1 MPEKTRPAS
10 LRSKQWEW
18 GLCLVL
24 LAATMLNYANRQ
36 VLPISATRMMQEL
49 GLSNEEYGRIEAVFG
64 LAFGTGALLGGCVAD
79 CIKIR
84 WLYPSLM
91 ILWSMA
97 GLMTGQANTFA
108 AIWSCRLCLGL
119 FEAGHWP
126 CALRTTQRVFAPSR
140 RPLANSI
147 LQSGAPLGAILPSL

>member
-49 GLSNEEYGRIEAVFG
+49 GLSNEEFGRIEAV
-64 LAFGTGALLGGCVAD
+64 LVLHSAQVHCWEVV
-79 CIKIR
+79 
-84 WLYPSLM
+84 
-91 ILWSMA
+91 
-97 GLMTGQANTFA
+97 
-108 AIWSCRLCLGL
+108 
-119 FEAGHWP
+119 
-126 CALRTTQRVFAPSR
+126 LRTVSR
-140 RPLANSI
+140 SDGFTLH
-147 LQSGAPLGAILPSL
+147 

>member
-36 VLPISATRMMQEL
+36 VLPISATHMMQEL

-84 WLYPSLM
+84 WL
-91 ILWSMA
+91 
-97 GLMTGQANTFA
+97 
-108 AIWSCRLCLGL
+108 
-119 FEAGHWP
+119 EAV
-126 CALRTTQRVFAPSR
+126 Q
-140 RPLANSI
+140 PLI
-147 LQSGAPLGAILPSL
+147 FVYVVEFILPAFEFF